1 MFKIKTTKP
10 VIVERQKAL
19 AGVRHS
25 SEMEGGRS
33 SDAARKLQQRWARGE
48 ISASEL
54 VKQTNDLHR
63 L

>member
-10 VIVERQKAL
+10 KVIERQKVL

-33 SDAARKLQQRWARGE
+33 SEDARKLQERWARGE
-48 ISASEL
+48 ITANEL
-54 VKQTNDLHR
+54 VKQTKELHR
-63 L
+63 I